1 LLIRSASEDGISGTG
16 FVGISFGHATE
27 HETGVR
33 VYLTG
38 VSCVGKTAIGREL
51 ASLRST
57 PFFDLDAE
65 VESYFG
71 VSIERLQN
79 RFLTV
84 HSFRNEAAK
93 ALSALL
99 SRPASTSAV
108 IALPPSG
115 LMGGYWRVV
124 KLSPGMTVALTDT
137 PENILARI
145 AFYDVDSK
153 PIEKEL
159 TDEEKRWYL
168 RDIQKD
174 ITYFGKTYKR
184 ADYRV
189 YIAGLDA
196 FAAAQKIQ
204 NVVLAAGEERE

>member
-1 LLIRSASEDGISGTG
+1 M
-16 FVGISFGHATE
+16 
-27 HETGVR
+27 
-33 VYLTG
+33 YLTG

-168 RDIQKD
+168 RDIKKD
-174 ITYFGKTYKR
+174 ITYFGKTYTR

-196 FAAAQKIQ
+196 FAAAQKVQ

>member
-1 LLIRSASEDGISGTG
+1 M
-16 FVGISFGHATE
+16 
-27 HETGVR
+27 R

-38 VSCVGKTAIGREL
+38 VSCVGKTAIGRDL

-71 VSIERLQN
+71 TSIERLQN
-79 RFLTV
+79 RFLTG

-99 SRPASTSAV
+99 SRPTSTSAV
-108 IALPPSG
+108 IALPPGG

-124 KLSPGMTVALTDT
+124 KMSPGKTVALTDT

-145 AFYDVDSK
+145 SFYDVDSK

-159 TDEEKRWYL
+159 TDEEKRLYL
-168 RDIQKD
+168 REIKKD
-174 ITYFGKTYKR
+174 ITYFGKTYTR

-189 YIAGLDA
+189 HIAGLDA
-196 FAAAQKIQ
+196 FAAAQKVQ
-204 NVVLAAGEERE
+204 NVVLAAAEERE

>member
-1 LLIRSASEDGISGTG
+1 M
-16 FVGISFGHATE
+16 
-27 HETGVR
+27 R

-145 AFYDVDSK
+145 SFYDLDSK
-153 PIEKEL
+153 PMEKEL

-168 RDIQKD
+168 REIKKD
-174 ITYFGKTYKR
+174 ITYFGKTYTR

-204 NVVLAAGEERE
+204 NVVLAAGEKRE

>member
-1 LLIRSASEDGISGTG
+1 M
-16 FVGISFGHATE
+16 
-27 HETGVR
+27 
-33 VYLTG
+33 YLTG
-38 VSCVGKTAIGREL
+38 VSCVGKTAIGRDL

-65 VESYFG
+65 VERYFG
-71 VSIERLQN
+71 DSIERLQN
-79 RFLTV
+79 RFLTGQ
-84 HSFRNEAAK
+84 SFRNEAAK

-99 SRPASTSAV
+99 SKPQSTSAV

-124 KLSPGMTVALTDT
+124 KMSRGKTVALTDT

-153 PIEKEL
+153 PIEKEC

-168 RDIQKD
+168 REIRKD
-174 ITYFGKTYKR
+174 ITYFGKTYTR

-196 FAAAQKIQ
+196 SAAAQKVQ
-204 NVVLAAGEERE
+204 NVVLAAADEHE

>member
-1 LLIRSASEDGISGTG
+1 M
-16 FVGISFGHATE
+16 
-27 HETGVR
+27 
-33 VYLTG
+33 
-38 VSCVGKTAIGREL
+38 
-51 ASLRST
+51 
-57 PFFDLDAE
+57 
-65 VESYFG
+65 
-71 VSIERLQN
+71 
-79 RFLTV
+79 
-84 HSFRNEAAK
+84 
-93 ALSALL
+93 
-99 SRPASTSAV
+99 

-124 KLSPGMTVALTDT
+124 KLSPGVTVALTDT

-174 ITYFGKTYKR
+174 ITYFGKTYTR

-204 NVVLAAGEERE
+204 NVVFAAGEERE